1 MLAGTLAV
9 SVVGNEAAQLTP
21 GERDVLRLLAEGLA
35 NDDIAQRLN
44 VSAET
49 VRKYIRK
56 AMVKLDADTR
66 TQAVAVALRER
77 LIQ

>member
-9 SVVGNEAAQLTP
+9 SFVGNEAAQLTQS
-21 GERDVLRLLAEGLA
+21 ERDVLRLLAEGLA
-35 NDDIAQRLN
+35 NEEIGNRLN
-44 VSAET
+44 LSAET
-49 VRKYIRK
+49 VRKHIRK
-56 AMVKLDADTR
+56 AMTKLDADTR